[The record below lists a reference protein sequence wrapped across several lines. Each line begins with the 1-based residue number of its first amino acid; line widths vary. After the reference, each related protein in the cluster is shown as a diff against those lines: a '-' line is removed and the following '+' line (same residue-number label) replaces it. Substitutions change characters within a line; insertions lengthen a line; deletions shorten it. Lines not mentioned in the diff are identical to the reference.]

1 MHKLHVYINFLQV
14 VKYSHVWKKVKQ
26 FDILRHC
33 FMYPFVD
40 CKLYHQQGATSNR
53 CWHCSRQTYVPC
65 DATASLWATRE
76 NGITRTT
83 HICVLTR
90 YIGDFLN
97 PFLFIFLNE
106 MLLCNIFRCI
116 DINIQEPQIL
126 VVLWIFNLILCVEI
140 FNTVI
145 FMTFHVYL

>member
-1 MHKLHVYINFLQV
+1 MLLWFWSKILIKSEHKLHVCINFLQV
-14 VKYSHVWKKVKQ
+14 VNYSNVWKKVKQ

-53 CWHCSRQTYVPC
+53 CWHSSRQTHVPC
-65 DATASLWATRE
+65 DATASLWAIRE

-97 PFLFIFLNE
+97 SLLFTFLNE
-106 MLLCNIFRCI
+106 MLFCNSIYQMHRYHYRRTTHTWSTLHI
-116 DINIQEPQIL
+116 
-126 VVLWIFNLILCVEI
+126 
-140 FNTVI
+140 
-145 FMTFHVYL
+145 